1 MDLGLRIEPYD
12 MLVVTL
18 RDGADET
25 TVTVHPAQAG
35 IQSLVR
41 ALDAAMTEGYG
52 ECFWPGAPGG
62 QYWWIVKRSGETLEV
77 IVMWTRGGA
86 TGWEHV
92 FRATD
97 AARWVSDRLTQEI
110 ARLISQA

>member
-12 MLVVTL
+12 TLVVTL
-18 RDGADET
+18 RDGVGEA
-25 TVTVHPAQAG
+25 TVSVHPAQAG
-35 IQSLVR
+35 VQSLVR
-41 ALDAAMTEGYG
+41 ALEAAMDQEYG

-62 QYWWIVKRSGETLEV
+62 QYWWIFKRSADTLEV

-110 ARLISQA
+110 DRLTSQT